1 MQRCIFNQYIDF
13 LCGLQS
19 DSRVNWIASCTQE
32 QGPVHSNTVGN
43 WATEDAQESHLDDEV

>member
-13 LCGLQS
+13 LWGLQS